1 MRYSSTRGETGASL
15 KEALSRGYATDGG
28 LYVPE
33 SLPDVSR
40 QLSDWSKLDFPSLAL
55 EVMKLFVGDELP
67 FEDLRDVV
75 HGSYRSFTHGK
86 IVPLVP
92 LTHPPDRPV
101 FVAELFHGPTFCFKD
116 LGQQLLVRLLA
127 RFAQQDKTR
136 RTFLVSTTSDTGP
149 AAMPGS

>member
-15 KEALSRGYATDGG
+15 REALSRGYASDGG

-55 EVMKLFVGDELP
+55 EVMKLFVADELP

-75 HGSYRSFTHGK
+75 HGSYTSFSHEK
-86 IVPLVP
+86 IVPLVQ
-92 LTHPPDRPV
+92 LTPDRPV

-127 RFAQQDKTR
+127 RFAQQDKTK
-136 RTFLVSTTSDTGP
+136 RTFLVSTTGDTGP
-149 AAMPGS
+149 AAMPGA